1 MKYLTDLFAARFV
14 LKTLRDLCP
23 GYCGQELNTEYLI
36 TSKLLVRDKY
46 FKYIFTLDNYKN

>member
-1 MKYLTDLFAARFV
+1 MKYLTDLFAGRFV

-23 GYCGQELNTEYLI
+23 GYCGQGMNTEYLI